1 LACHL
6 LLNFQYAT
14 AISHVSTYF
23 VCCEKRKNYYD
34 EWIESLDRN
43 VRFDVLPQV
52 KKLAVGLGF
61 QKNLG
66 EKLWELKID
75 EGPGYR
81 VYFVHDGA
89 KVILL
94 LAGSDKKRQSRT
106 IKLARKLI
114 QEIEAQKGN

>member
-1 LACHL
+1 MSRQSPT
-6 LLNFQYAT
+6 FQLTSYVA
-14 AISHVSTYF
+14 
-23 VCCEKRKNYYD
+23 RNGKNYYD

-43 VRFDVLPQV
+43 VRFAVLPQV
-52 KKLAVGLGF
+52 KKLAVGLGV

-89 KVILL
+89 EVILL
-94 LAGSDKKRQSRT
+94 LAGSDKKRQART

-114 QEIEAQKGN
+114 LEIEAQKGN